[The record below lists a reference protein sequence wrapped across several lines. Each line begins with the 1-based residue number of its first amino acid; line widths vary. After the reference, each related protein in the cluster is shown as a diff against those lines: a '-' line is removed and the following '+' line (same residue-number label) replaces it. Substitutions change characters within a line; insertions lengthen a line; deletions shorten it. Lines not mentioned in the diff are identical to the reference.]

1 MSLEKLG
8 FFMGLM
14 GLVFALYAHDA
25 EGKTWLHWF
34 GLALVAFGFLVLVKQ
49 RIRPTIQ
56 FFAFRRSAL
65 DNILEIAEAQKIPDV
80 VHATAELARSGAI
93 QLYGELGRSKRLTAI
108 PASYFEKHAIGWLPG
123 VSLRTYN
130 PLRSLGDQDTDECY
144 FNLHG
149 PVSLLKLLK
158 RKHGVA
164 NAPRPA

>member
-8 FFMGLM
+8 FFMGLL

-25 EGKTWLHWF
+25 EGKTGLHWF
-34 GLALVAFGFLVLVKQ
+34 GLALVAFGFFVLVKR

-65 DNILEIAEAQKIPDV
+65 ENIFEIAEAQKIPDV

-93 QLYGELGRSKRLTAI
+93 QLYGELGPSKRLTAI

-123 VSLRTYN
+123 VSLRTYD
-130 PLRSLGDQDTDECY
+130 PLRPLGDQDTDECY